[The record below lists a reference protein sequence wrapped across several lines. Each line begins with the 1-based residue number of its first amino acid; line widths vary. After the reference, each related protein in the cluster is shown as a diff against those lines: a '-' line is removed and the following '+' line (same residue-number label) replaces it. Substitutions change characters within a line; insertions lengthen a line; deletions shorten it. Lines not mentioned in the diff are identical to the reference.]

1 MNRLKDNEAALL
13 EACKR
18 DIGKGTFE
26 TMLTEISW
34 CQNDIVFVCKNLAKW
49 AKDERAPD
57 MPLTNYLLSP
67 TIRKDPLG
75 CVLIIGYVKESPTSH
90 DQARPIPTLTP
101 L

>member
-34 CQNDIVFVCKNLAKW
+34 CQNDIVFVCKSLAKW

-75 CVLIIGYVKESPTSH
+75 CVLIIGYVK
-90 DQARPIPTLTP
+90 
-101 L
+101 